1 MSPCRD
7 LWQKRLSKGN
17 FASFRMSLPMDSK
30 SWQDERTLVTVR
42 GIDFLTRRH
51 WLKKRSGVLI
61 QKSDPFPEV
70 ALARSFSVQMP
81 AAEVKLIASLWP
93 TGFRSRGQV
102 VIHTEVHPPA
112 TKSVIVAV
120 HEFFFTAVG
129 RLRQMVASGKGAQ
142 QEGGKEHHGRWRG
155 TSYFNC

>member
-1 MSPCRD
+1 MAEATLERK
-7 LWQKRLSKGN
+7 LRLFQDVSSN
-17 FASFRMSLPMDSK
+17 DSK

-102 VIHTEVHPPA
+102 
-112 TKSVIVAV
+112 
-120 HEFFFTAVG
+120 
-129 RLRQMVASGKGAQ
+129 
-142 QEGGKEHHGRWRG
+142 
-155 TSYFNC
+155 